1 MKNSSRDLIVGAF
14 LLVGLGAV
22 GYLSLS
28 FGGLGQTKGGLELY
42 ASFDEIGG
50 LKKRAP
56 VKIGGVDVGQVIEI
70 DLDDEFRAKV
80 KLDVDGELELPDD
93 SSAAI
98 YTQGLLGS
106 QYIALEPGA
115 SDQMFQPGAEID
127 YTQNATVLE
136 RILGKFVQ
144 NLGGS

>member
-1 MKNSSRDLIVGAF
+1 MKNSSRDLIVGLF

-50 LKKRAP
+50 LKKRAS

-80 KLDVDGELELPDD
+80 KLDVDGELQLPDD

-115 SDQMFQPGAEID
+115 SEQMFQQGAEID